1 VRLRGRPFADVV
13 TDMVD
18 GVVAANRV
26 PQTDAPRVRASLH
39 AALRSDDA
47 IEPAARAA

>member
-1 VRLRGRPFADVV
+1 VRLRGRPFEDAV

-26 PQTDAPRVRASLH
+26 PEADAARVRELLRE
-39 AALRSDDA
+39 ALRDDA
-47 IEPAARAA
+47 AVEHEARAA